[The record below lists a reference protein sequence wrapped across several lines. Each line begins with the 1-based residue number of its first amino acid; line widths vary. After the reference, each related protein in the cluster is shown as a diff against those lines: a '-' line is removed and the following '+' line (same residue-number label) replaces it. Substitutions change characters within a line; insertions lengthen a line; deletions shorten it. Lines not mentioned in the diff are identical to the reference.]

1 MSSVYRIAV
10 LLVFFSFLFEI
21 NTAFAQKGFE
31 EWNKNYNS
39 INLIE
44 ILKYEQEYADSI
56 DVTLGKSNYYTRIA
70 KYRFMAT
77 YLGES
82 RTVDTGVM
90 RSMLNVFKLFGGN
103 IEAIKND
110 VKNEYLFRVGDVTFW
125 APIQSQLEKPLKKE
139 VKKGESVRLYCL
151 FLNEHSSNGLYNSL
165 LISEFYKH

>member
-1 MSSVYRIAV
+1 MTKKTTLLLIILLCATMS
-10 LLVFFSFLFEI
+10 
-21 NTAFAQKGFE
+21 AFAQKSFE

-39 INLIE
+39 INLTE

-90 RSMLNVFKLFGGN
+90 RSMLNVFKLFGGDT
-103 IEAIKND
+103 EAIKND
-110 VKNEYLFRVGDVTFW
+110 VKSEYLFQVGDITFW

-151 FLNEHSSNGLYNSL
+151 FLNEHSSNGLYNSF